1 MTRLLGELVA
11 NTALVLAAVLLVLL
25 AGQLAQIGDLLWSAG
40 AAAPWAAVLGRG
52 ALILLE
58 AALPLAGLVGAGL
71 VYGRLRSEG
80 AWVAHAALGG
90 HPLGALWPAVAV
102 GGALA
107 VAAAGLAHRVVPD
120 AVAGLRGELVAA
132 AEAALQVPDRAL
144 ALPGGGV
151 ARREPGGAWWAVLPS
166 GLGAA
171 AGEPRVRACVAGDG
185 WAGAGEVIHAASGSG
200 RGDAPVAEDESERAG
215 GTGVL
220 SRGEAA
226 RAEGGSDRVGG
237 AGESAMGGRCGA
249 AEPADAAPPLLVR
262 AGAARIEDGV
272 LALDDARLWSPTLRV
287 AVGEAR
293 VALGDDALGRRLAMF
308 GPPNATPTAALDRGD
323 LHHRFTA
330 ARRTALP
337 AMAPLWALLGALLGA
352 RLGGAVA
359 VAGGAA
365 AVGAGYWLLRTGE
378 LSARAGLMSPWLAAW
393 APALVLG
400 LALGWALY
408 RDPSLARPG

>member
-1 MTRLLGELVA
+1 MKRLLGELVA
-11 NTALVLAAVLLVLL
+11 HTALVLAAVLLLLL
-25 AGQLAQIGDLLWSAG
+25 AGQLAQIGDLLWGAG

-90 HPLGALWPAVAV
+90 HPLMALGPAVAV

-120 AVAGLRGELVAA
+120 AVAGLRGELLAA
-132 AEAALQVPDRAL
+132 AGAALQAPDRVV

-151 ARREPGGAWWAVLPS
+151 ARREAGGAWWAVVPGAEGDGRSLE
-166 GLGAA
+166 AA
-171 AGEPRVRACVAGDG
+171 AGDG
-185 WAGAGEVIHAASGSG
+185 RS
-200 RGDAPVAEDESERAG
+200 AG
-215 GTGVL
+215 GGV
-220 SRGEAA
+220 
-226 RAEGGSDRVGG
+226 
-237 AGESAMGGRCGA
+237 
-249 AEPADAAPPLLVR
+249 PAPMLVR
-262 AGAARIEDGV
+262 AAAARIEGGV
-272 LALDDARLWSPTLRV
+272 LWLDDARLWSPTLRI
-287 AVGEAR
+287 AVGSAR
-293 VALGDDALGRRLAMF
+293 IALDDDALGRRLAMF
-308 GPPNATPTAALDRGD
+308 GPPNATPTAGLDAGD
-323 LHHRFTA
+323 RHHAFTA

-352 RLGGAVA
+352 RLGGAAA